1 MAANPEANYR
11 NTIRSLS
18 DRIVTA
24 QAPIR
29 ILDAIKWDNDIQLQ
43 FFADGAKELPRVD
56 RAYYEQRPLEFDP
69 SAVKEELHDI
79 ERDVV
84 RQLGKFNPVGQ
95 IMSRVCRE
103 YRMVVRMLEARGLP
117 EFNSISEEL
126 YGASTD
132 AFHAG
137 EATLLDFGEMMAE
150 ALKNVDNSPL
160 VEDDPREIAAQEA
173 VQILQERLDSAFSI
187 HDETVRVMVSDGIV
201 ADAAAGSGYVKLRAD
216 AMFNMRDLRL
226 LEIHEG
232 WVHIGTTINGSKQP
246 ICTFLSKGPPSSTV
260 TQEGL
265 AVLMELITFASYPAR
280 LRKTTNRIR
289 AVHMAEEGADFI
301 QVYRFFQEHGYNEE
315 VSYQNAMRVF
325 RGSVPDGGPFTK
337 DLSYNKGFILV
348 YNYIRLA
355 VVQGMLDRIPLL
367 FCGKT
372 TLEDMRTLH
381 QLVQEGI
388 VEPPRFLPPQFA
400 DMKALIAWMCYANFI
415 NRLDLQRV
423 DLDYANI
430 L

>member
-11 NTIRSLS
+11 QTIRTLS
-18 DRIVTA
+18 DRIVAA

-29 ILDAIKWDNDIQLQ
+29 ILDAIKWDNAIQDD
-43 FFADGAKELPRVD
+43 FFARGGKELPAVD
-56 RAYYEQRPLEFDP
+56 RAYYENRPLDFDP
-69 SAVKEELHDI
+69 AAVKEELHDI

-84 RQLGKFNPVGQ
+84 RRLGKFNPVGQ

-117 EFNSISEEL
+117 EFTSISEEL

-150 ALKNVDNSPL
+150 ALTNVDNSPL
-160 VEDDPREIAAQEA
+160 VEDDPRDIPAVEA
-173 VQILQERLDSAFSI
+173 VKLLQERLDHAFAAE
-187 HDETVRVMVSDGIV
+187 DEAVRVMVSDGIV
-201 ADAAAGSGYVKLRAD
+201 ADAAAGAGYVKLRND
-216 AMFNMRDLRL
+216 ALFNMRDIRL

-265 AVLMELITFASYPAR
+265 AILMELITFSSYPAR

-289 AVHMAEEGADFI
+289 AVHMAEDGADFI
-301 QVYRFFQEHGYNEE
+301 QVYRFFQEHGYSEE

-325 RGSVPDGGPFTK
+325 RGSTPTGGPFTK

-388 VEPPRFLPPQFA
+388 VIQPRFLPPQFS
-400 DMKALIAWMCYANFI
+400 DMKALIAWMCYSNFI
-415 NRLDLQRV
+415 NRLDFQRV